1 MKNQNLIQNSHFDQF
16 CTYPFRQSFKGMNLW
31 SLGGGCQKGQKVP
44 FIGRSNNKYDQHVQ
58 YQVNAK
64 SKIGSEKFTF
74 KNGKG

>member
-1 MKNQNLIQNSHFDQF
+1 
-16 CTYPFRQSFKGMNLW
+16 MNLW

-58 YQVNAK
+58 YQVNTK

-74 KNGKG
+74 DNGKS